1 MATYNPP
8 VVNLP
13 IFDPN
18 DFNTTLVSG
27 ISKPVND
34 IAKTITTQQTQTDAI
49 TAKMNLLYDITN
61 ANGNS
66 NRILYFGYGATSPVA
81 YPCNTINSFGLNLS
95 KGVFLIAFSMAATFS
110 SNLDNTPIGTVLP
123 SYSGITGINYPQ
135 INVNCIQY
143 QSQKS
148 FDLGGTFIVS
158 SPADNTSALLVFC
171 VNTTTTSTANTFY
184 INGDV
189 LNAGNTPPGYGGFA
203 VSIIK
208 LSSTP

>member
-1 MATYNPP
+1 MAKYNPP

-18 DFNTTLVSG
+18 DFNTTLVKG
-27 ISKPVND
+27 YAKTVTD
-34 IAKTITTQQTQTDAI
+34 IANTIITEQAQLDVITT
-49 TAKMNLLYDITN
+49 KMNLLYDINNT
-61 ANGNS
+61 NGNS
-66 NRILYFGYGATSPVA
+66 NRILYFGYGTTSPVA
-81 YPCNTINSFGLNLS
+81 YPCNTVNSFGLNLS
-95 KGVFLIAFSMAATFS
+95 KGVFLIAFSMAATFT

-123 SYSGITGINYPQ
+123 SYSGIIGTNYEQ
-135 INVNCIQY
+135 INVNCVQY

-158 SPADNTSALLVFC
+158 APVDNTNASLVFC
-171 VNTTTTSTANTFY
+171 VNTGSTTTTNTVY
-184 INGDV
+184 INGDI
-189 LNAGNTPPGYGGFA
+189 NNGAGVIPGYGGFA